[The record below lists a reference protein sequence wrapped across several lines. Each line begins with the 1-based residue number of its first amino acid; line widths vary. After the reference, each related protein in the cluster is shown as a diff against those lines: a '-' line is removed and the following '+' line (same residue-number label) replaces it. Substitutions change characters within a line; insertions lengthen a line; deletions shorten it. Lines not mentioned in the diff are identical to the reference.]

1 MRLAHQE
8 PTQGRIAL
16 AQTRDVAV
24 NAALVV
30 VEDRVGVRG
39 GEVKFD
45 IGLDL
50 AIGARRAR
58 VEEDAALLAGEIPLG
73 AAAMSKADRRA
84 RAGREGMGVQRDAGQ
99 VAGAALAVDKGLVE
113 RALAVQRAADGATL
127 QVPHHGPD
135 ALAADAQRHLGARD
149 HEGARETARHDRAAW
164 AARRRS
170 RRRHLGE
177 LVDPP
182 LQQFLVGAKIA

>member
-1 MRLAHQE
+1 RAGLTAEIEQFRFGVVVREGALRLAHQE
-8 PTQGRIAL
+8 AAEGCITL

-39 GEVKFD
+39 GEVEFD

-73 AAAMSKADRRA
+73 AAAMSKADGRA
-84 RAGREGMGVQRDAGQ
+84 RAGREGMGVQRDAGR
-99 VAGAALAVDKGLVE
+99 VAGAALAVDKGRVK
-113 RALAVQRAADGATL
+113 RALAVQR
-127 QVPHHGPD
+127 
-135 ALAADAQRHLGARD
+135 
-149 HEGARETARHDRAAW
+149 
-164 AARRRS
+164 
-170 RRRHLGE
+170 
-177 LVDPP
+177 
-182 LQQFLVGAKIA
+182 

>member
-1 MRLAHQE
+1 AK
-8 PTQGRIAL
+8 GRIAL

-30 VEDRVGVRG
+30 VEDRVRIRRR
-39 GEVKFD
+39 EVELD

-73 AAAMSKADRRA
+73 TAAVGKADRRA
-84 RAGREGMGVQRDAGQ
+84 RAGRQGMGVERDAGQ
-99 VAGAALAVDKGLVE
+99 IAGAALAVDTGLVE
-113 RALAVQRAADGATL
+113 GALAVQRAAEGATL
-127 QVPHHGPD
+127 HVPDHRPD
-135 ALAADAQRHLGARD
+135 ALPADAQRHFGARD
-149 HEGARETARHDRAAW
+149 HEGTRETARHDRAAW
-164 AARRRS
+164 AARRRA
-170 RRRHLGE
+170 RGRHLGE

-182 LQQFLVGAKIA
+182 RQQFLVGARIA